1 MSEAQPTRVL
11 YMEDDRGLA
20 RLFQRRLERAGYAV
34 DLAPDGEQGLKMYAS
49 GTYDVVAVDQVMPR
63 LTGLDV
69 IRALAA
75 QGPLPPLVMVT
86 GTGSERIAV
95 EAMKLGANDYIVKD
109 VDGGYLELL
118 PTVIERAL
126 EQHHLQEEKRRADE
140 ERERL
145 IKRLQEALA
154 AVKTLS
160 GLLPICANCKNI
172 RNDKGY
178 WMSVEQY
185 VGEHTEAVFT
195 HGICPDCMKT
205 LYGDMF
211 TDEEL
216 RGNPADR
223 KA

>member
-34 DLAPDGEQGLKMYAS
+34 DLAPDGEQGLEMYAS